1 MHQLTS
7 SVIVVNGNEKNN
19 RKLFISLHEIGMKYR
34 RCFENEIVILYLPL
48 YYCPKTTRTAVY
60 RAVQCVQIVLSYF
73 TMCVVYSSL
82 LGFIELYACRLRAVC
97 LPSVT
102 AYLITRMNL
111 LSKA

>member
-1 MHQLTS
+1 M
-7 SVIVVNGNEKNN
+7 
-19 RKLFISLHEIGMKYR
+19 KLYIS
-34 RCFENEIVILYLPL
+34 YLPL

-60 RAVQCVQIVLSYF
+60 RAVQCVHLLSYF
-73 TMCVVYSSL
+73 TMCEVYSSL